1 MNNMGEQIVLY
12 ETRYPAAIITLNKPE
27 HRNALSAAMIDAL
40 MDAIA
45 RAEADRRV
53 RALVF
58 TGSGPAFS
66 AGMDLGELRAMLD
79 QLRID
84 EGGSVWDGALRG
96 EALIERVYRLGKP
109 SIAAVNGVAVG
120 NGAGFLSAC
129 DLAVAADTAQIGYT
143 EMKHGIQAGMVI
155 LHLMR
160 LVGERVA
167 RYLLLTGE
175 MMTAD
180 QAKAIGLI
188 NKVVPPDQL
197 MDTAMAWAEAI
208 AMNAPKAEATTK
220 SLMCKFSGQAIAMS
234 MTEYTAAPH
243 ITDETRSGLECFF
256 DKKPA
261 PWSIKPS

>member
-1 MNNMGEQIVLY
+1 MPKQIVLY
-12 ETRYPAAIITLNKPE
+12 ETRYPAAIITLNNPD
-27 HRNALSAAMIDAL
+27 HRNALSAPMIDAL
-40 MDAIA
+40 MGWIS
-45 RAEADRRV
+45 RAEEDPRV
-53 RALVF
+53 RALIF

-66 AGMDLGELRAMLD
+66 AGMDLGELRTILD
-79 QLRID
+79 RQPVD
-84 EGGSVWDGALRG
+84 ESGHAWDGALRG

-109 SIAAVNGVAVG
+109 SIAAVNGIAVG

-129 DLAVAADTAQIGYT
+129 DLAIAADDAQIGYT

-175 MMTAD
+175 LMSAD
-180 QAKAIGLI
+180 EAKTLGLI
-188 NKVVPPDQL
+188 NKVVPASQL
-197 MDTAMAWAEAI
+197 MESALAWADAI

-220 SLMCKFSGQAIAMS
+220 SLMCKFSGQASAMCMS
-234 MTEYTAAPH
+234 EYTAAPA

-256 DKKPA
+256 DKRPV
-261 PWSIKPS
+261 PWSIKTS